1 MGSIQIS
8 IIPINRFK
16 EHKCD
21 KGPRLTT
28 CCALLFQFHSSQ
40 SSTIRHIYHPESKD
54 FDLLRYWQ
62 VRYPNDLYYSYS
74 SYSQSR
80 LSIRCCGKWR
90 WTFCLLRHQLC
101 LVNEFSH
108 QVKRRT
114 HFDVQICHRGRWKSS
129 NSSNSATDLTAS
141 PSLNTW
147 SAQKGNCQFLI
158 CPFLSST
165 I

>member
-62 VRYPNDLYYSYS
+62 VRYPNDLFYSYS

-80 LSIRCCGKWR
+80 LSIRCCEKSHWM
-90 WTFCLLRHQLC
+90 FCLLRRWLW
-101 LVNEFSH
+101 LASEFSY
-108 QVKRRT
+108 QAKRLT
-114 HFDVQICHRGRWKSS
+114 STCKCHYGRQKSS
-129 NSSNSATDLTAS
+129 NSSSAATYLTAS
-141 PSLNTW
+141 PSWNLD
-147 SAQKGNCQFLI
+147 QHGKGTVS
-158 CPFLSST
+158 P
-165 I
+165 